1 MAPLFEVRMELDE
14 VGLVFHPSLE
24 MGTDN
29 SLLMLIE
36 SLVNDIYNAAKLI
49 PRPAKGQ
56 MSYKVSLGP
65 QVPGSGLPR
74 PTVCLTLGC
83 AVTHSSNAQGCECG
97 KQPGGVSRVP
107 RGTSCFPPPSENPA
121 VLPGVASP
129 RSAGLHPRCS
139 RGVPPPP
146 CPGVSLA
153 SASPAPWAPPH
164 AGIWV
169 PATH

>member
-29 SLLMLIE
+29 SLLTLIE
-36 SLVNDIYNAAKLI
+36 SLVNDIYNTAKLI
-49 PRPAKGQ
+49 PRLAKGQ

-74 PTVCLTLGC
+74 PAACLTLGC
-83 AVTHSSNAQGCECG
+83 PVTHSLNPHGSECG

-107 RGTSCFPPPSENPA
+107 RGTNCFPPHSENP
-121 VLPGVASP
+121 VLLPGVASP
-129 RSAGLHPRCS
+129 RSAGLHPRVLVS
-139 RGVPPPP
+139 PSLLQVQRRGPL
-146 CPGVSLA
+146 CTQA
-153 SASPAPWAPPH
+153 F
-164 AGIWV
+164 
-169 PATH
+169 